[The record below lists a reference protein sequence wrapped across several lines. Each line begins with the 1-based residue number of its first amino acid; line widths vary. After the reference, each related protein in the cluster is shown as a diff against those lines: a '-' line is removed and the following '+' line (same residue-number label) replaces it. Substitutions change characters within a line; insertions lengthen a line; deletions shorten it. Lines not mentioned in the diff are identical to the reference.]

1 MDLPRSLPTVR
12 HTSSTD
18 LIDRYY
24 FGVIMR
30 SVGLVES
37 QTQFYV
43 NGSLVVV
50 SLIVSVTCASLVD
63 RVGRRPLF
71 VH

>member
-1 MDLPRSLPTVR
+1 
-12 HTSSTD
+12 
-18 LIDRYY
+18 
-24 FGVIMR
+24 MR